1 MANEQEFFLRW
12 NNHQSNLITA
22 FHDLRIGEDFVD
34 VTLACEGQSL
44 QAHKVVL
51 SACSPFFRD
60 LLKTTPCKHPVI
72 VLKDILFYDLL
83 ALIEFVYHG
92 EVRVKHQR
100 LPSFLRTAE
109 VLKVR
114 GLTESSSELKT
125 CQLSENSSSVLR
137 VRNNNSPSVSDSISD
152 NDLITTQLGDSSLF
166 SSGPANIRSD
176 SIGNLANVK
185 IEEVDLDSASDE
197 NDDLMGSP
205 ETFQFQHER
214 DIATNGEERKE
225 QHREEDGLIPPL
237 LTLQSFARIPVS
249 ATEDIAPPFS
259 QYSNRGFSVPGRDE
273 RRQQLET
280 SDQNECEIHPS
291 RAPGRMSTSDRP
303 RWPCPFCM
311 RLLSSRSSVRRH
323 IEDRHTNDTSRH
335 PCPLCERL
343 YRTRNSLQYHLSTA
357 HRDREPGPRGRPRTR
372 PRSPMENNVTQ
383 NKSPFESEMSSGYQ
397 CSISVP
403 CVNLSRNSL
412 SINQQPSSTGK
423 GNPSGTKSPDES
435 EMNLGN
441 QINNSHPCTYLNRS
455 PPAALPPA

>member
-83 ALIEFVYHG
+83 ALVEFVYHG

-125 CQLSENSSSVLR
+125 YQLSENNSSVLR

-152 NDLITTQLGDSSLF
+152 NDLISTQLGDSSLF
-166 SSGPANIRSD
+166 SSGTENMGSD
-176 SIGNLANVK
+176 SLGHLANVK

-197 NDDLMGSP
+197 NDELIGSP
-205 ETFQFQHER
+205 ETFQFQQGR
-214 DIATNGEERKE
+214 AIATNGEERKE
-225 QHREEDGLIPPL
+225 QQREEDTLIPPL

-249 ATEDIAPPFS
+249 AAQDIAPPFN
-259 QYSNRGFSVPGRDE
+259 QYSNRGFSVPGHDG

-280 SDQNECEIHPS
+280 PDQNECEIHPG
-291 RAPGRMSTSDRP
+291 RTPGRMSTSDRP

-372 PRSPMENNVTQ
+372 PRSPVENNVTK

-397 CSISVP
+397 SSIP
-403 CVNLSRNSL
+403 APFVNLNRNPL
-412 SINQQPSSTGK
+412 SGNQQPSSKGK

-441 QINNSHPCTYLNRS
+441 QINNSHPCTHLNRS